1 MAATN
6 GELRAR
12 DVGGNTPVLHNCGM
26 NEEYGIRV

>member
-12 DVGGNTPVLHNCGM
+12 DVGGNTPVLDNRCM
-26 NEEYGIRV
+26 NSEYGGRV